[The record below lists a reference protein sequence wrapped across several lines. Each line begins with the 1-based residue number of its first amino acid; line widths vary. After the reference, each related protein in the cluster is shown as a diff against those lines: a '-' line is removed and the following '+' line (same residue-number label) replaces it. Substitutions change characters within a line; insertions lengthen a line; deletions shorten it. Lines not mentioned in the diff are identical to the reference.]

1 MTIRGQLQD
10 LEGEIVR
17 CVAGLGYG
25 ATADGGAIGGA
36 EGGAKSPDEAAPFF
50 GGKPR
55 CCIRRSC
62 ISLKCT
68 QVRI

>member
-1 MTIRGQLQD
+1 MTIRAQLQD

-25 ATADGGAIGGA
+25 ATADDGGAVGGA

-50 GGKPR
+50 GHISR
-55 CCIRRSC
+55 CCIWGSF
-62 ISLKCT
+62 LK
-68 QVRI
+68 VYYI